1 MQVVLNHFLQS
12 NFLIKYF
19 LTKILE
25 LEIMRINRFIASNYH
40 SIIFK
45 NNTIVDR
52 QNSQNKNHLST
63 STFSTQDLFF
73 NQDTSKKQALQRAK
87 EPIFVNVRKQ
97 ENGTITFDRKQL
109 SHEEVLSLREGDLEN
124 VEINWGSLE
133 LQSLSYIDVCILLR

>member
-1 MQVVLNHFLQS
+1 
-12 NFLIKYF
+12 
-19 LTKILE
+19 
-25 LEIMRINRFIASNYH
+25 MRINRFIASNYH

-73 NQDTSKKQALQRAK
+73 NQATWTKQALQRAK